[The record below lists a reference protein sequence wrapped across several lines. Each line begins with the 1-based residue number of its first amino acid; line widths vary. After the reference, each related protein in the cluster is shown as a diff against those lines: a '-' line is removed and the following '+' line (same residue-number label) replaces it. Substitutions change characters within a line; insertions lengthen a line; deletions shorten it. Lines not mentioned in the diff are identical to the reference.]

1 MMQFRKKILIPLLC
15 AGVLL
20 TTGQSALSETSG
32 TSPDTSAPT
41 TSDTTTSDTTSGSA
55 NDSSAGDKEQ
65 DAEAGDKNSANA
77 HVTEEEALASMKKYA
92 ETSSLELYVNEETGI
107 FAVKNLANGHY
118 IWSNPYDAAADEII
132 KADVKRAE
140 LKSALLV
147 NSVKVTD
154 VEAPSTALRSGRHG
168 SKGEG
173 DTTIEKIDNGFKAV
187 VKFEEQGI
195 TIPYY
200 VTLTDDHFDISVAVD
215 EIHEVEI
222 DSPQDIGDATRSV
235 VDIGLFA
242 NLGAA
247 YLDESGYFVVPDGS
261 GAIINFNNGKQA
273 TGEYSQKMYGKDL
286 SVSQDMAPRKT
297 EQAYLPILGIV
308 RENNA
313 LLEVVTEGAAYA
325 TAKASVSQQRATG
338 YNSAYFEFSLR
349 TGDQYFM
356 GAVNASALKSYEQNK
371 IPEKSVSVRYYPIA
385 KEGVSYVDIAKRYQ
399 QYLLDEELMAKKE
412 GSSSPLYVDLYGGT
426 IKEQSVLGL
435 PVKQQTAATT
445 YGQAKEILEKL
456 AELGVDDIVL
466 TYNDFNKAG
475 ITDKISKSVD
485 YASKL
490 GGKSGFK
497 ALKDYCAA
505 TGITLAPSVDL
516 MEFERS
522 GNGFS
527 KTGAS
532 VIGVT
537 KAYATQGEYELA
549 YGTPNDLRP
558 SWFILTPA
566 YFEKAYGQ
574 VVSSFSSEGLSSAS
588 FGKGTSIVYSDFSQ
602 SSTKRTSR
610 QQAVEYL
617 KSCFEKVNSSGLTF
631 VASACNDY
639 ALKYVDCIRNV
650 PMYSSG
656 FDITDQDI
664 PLYEIVIHGYIPYT
678 TKAKNASS
686 DANKLMLLSMV
697 TATPIH
703 YEFMYENP
711 NKFTDS
717 KYETLFYTHYDGWL
731 SPAAEEYRIFK
742 ENFSDEA
749 ASPIT
754 DYKYVSANV
763 VECTFENGTTITADF
778 ENYSLSVNGN
788 EIELPQA
795 TWKGATID

>member
-15 AGVLL
+15 AAVLL
-20 TTGQSALSETSG
+20 TTGQSALSETAD
-32 TSPDTSAPT
+32 TAPDTSAAASAD
-41 TSDTTTSDTTSGSA
+41 SDTNTGAADDNDENQGDTKPAAT
-55 NDSSAGDKEQ
+55 
-65 DAEAGDKNSANA
+65 A

-92 ETSSLELYVNEETGI
+92 ATSSLELYVNEETGE
-107 FAVKNLANGHY
+107 FAVKNLADGHY
-118 IWSNPYDAAADEII
+118 IWSNPYDAEADEIS
-132 KADVKRAE
+132 KSDVKIAE
-140 LKSALLV
+140 LKSSMLV

-154 VEAPSTALRSGRHG
+154 TDTPSSALRSARYK

-173 DTTIEKIDNGFKAV
+173 DTTIEKTDNGFKAV
-187 VKFEEQGI
+187 VTFEDQGI

-200 VTLTDDHFDISVAVD
+200 VSLTDDHFDISVAVD

-222 DSPQDIGDATRSV
+222 DSPENIEDATRSV
-235 VDIGLFA
+235 VDIGLFP

-247 YLDESGYFVVPDGS
+247 YLDETGCFVIPDGS

-273 TGEYSQKMYGKDL
+273 SSEYSQKIYGKDL
-286 SVSQDMAPRKT
+286 SISQDMAPKKT

-308 RENNA
+308 RENDA

-325 TAKASVSQQRATG
+325 TAKAAVSKQRATG
-338 YNSAYFEFSLR
+338 YNSTYFEFSIR
-349 TGDQYFM
+349 SNDQYYM
-356 GAVNASALKSYEQNK
+356 GAVNASALKSYEQSK
-371 IPEKSVSVRYYPIA
+371 IPEKRVSVRYYPIA
-385 KEGVSYVDIAKRYQ
+385 KEGASYIDVAKRYQ
-399 QYLLDEELMAKKE
+399 QYLLDEDLMRKKD
-412 GSSSPLYVDLYGGT
+412 GSASPLYVDLYGGT
-426 IKEQSVLGL
+426 VKEQSVLGI
-435 PVKQQTAATT
+435 PVKQQTPATT
-445 YGQAKEILEKL
+445 YEQAKEILEKL

-475 ITDKISKSVD
+475 ITDKISSGVD
-485 YASKL
+485 YANKL

-505 TGITLAPSVDL
+505 VGITLAPSVDL

-522 GNGFS
+522 GNGYS

-574 VVSSFSSEGLSSAS
+574 VVSSFSAEGLNAAS
-588 FGKGTSIVYSDFSQ
+588 FGKGTSMVYSDFSQ
-602 SSTKRTSR
+602 SANKRTSR

-617 KSCFEKVNSSGLTF
+617 KNCYEKVSKSRLTF

-639 ALKYVDCIRNV
+639 ALKYADCIRGI

-656 FDITDQDI
+656 FDITDQDV
-664 PLYEIVIHGYIPYT
+664 PFYEIIVHGYIPYT
-678 TKAKNASS
+678 TKAENASS
-686 DANKLMLLSMV
+686 DADKLMLLSMA
-697 TATPIH
+697 TATPMH

-717 KYETLFYTHYDGWL
+717 KYETLFYTYYEGWL
-731 SPAAEEYRIFK
+731 DQAAEEYRIFK
-742 ENFSDEA
+742 ENLAEEA
-749 ASPIT
+749 TSPIT
-754 DYKYVSANV
+754 DFKYLSENV
-763 VECTFENGTTITADF
+763 VECSFENGTTITADL
-778 ENYSLSVNGN
+778 ENYTLKVNGKA
-788 EIELPQA
+788 IELPEK
-795 TWKGATID
+795 TWKGATND

>member
-20 TTGQSALSETSG
+20 TTSQSALSET
-32 TSPDTSAPT
+32 PDTSVSADGAA
-41 TSDTTTSDTTSGSA
+41 SDTGSA
-55 NDSSAGDKEQ
+55 EGNGAEDGGQENSSP
-65 DAEAGDKNSANA
+65 ANA

-92 ETSSLELYVNEETGI
+92 ETSSLELYVDEETAI

-118 IWSNPYDAAADEII
+118 TWSNPYDYAADEIV

-154 VEAPSTALRSGRHG
+154 ADAPSTTLRSAKHG
-168 SKGEG
+168 TQGEG
-173 DTTIEKIDNGFKAV
+173 RTVIEKTSNGFNATV
-187 VKFEEQGI
+187 TFEFQGI
-195 TIPYY
+195 TIPYS
-200 VTLTDDHFDISVAVD
+200 VSLTDDHFDITVDVAN
-215 EIHEVEI
+215 IHEVEM
-222 DSPQDIGDATRSV
+222 DSPQDIEDATRSV

-247 YLDESGYFVVPDGS
+247 YLNESGYFVIPDGS
-261 GAIINFNNGKQA
+261 GAVINFNNGKQSMS
-273 TGEYSQKMYGKDL
+273 EYSQKMYGKDL
-286 SVSQDMAPRKT
+286 SVSQDMAPKKT

-308 RENNA
+308 RENDA
-313 LLEVVTEGAAYA
+313 MLEVITEGAAYA
-325 TAKASVSQQRATG
+325 TAKAYVAQQKATG
-338 YNSAYFEFSLR
+338 YNSAYFEFNLR
-349 TGDQYFM
+349 TNDQYFM
-356 GAVNASALKSYEQNK
+356 GAVNASSLKSYEQSR
-371 IPEKSVSVRYYPIA
+371 IPEKSISVRYYPIA
-385 KEGVSYVDIAKRYQ
+385 KEGASYMDIAKRYQ
-399 QYLLDEELMAKKE
+399 QYLLDEKLMKKKD
-412 GSSSPLYVDLYGGT
+412 GTTSPLYVDLYGGT
-426 IKEQSVLGL
+426 VKEQSVLGL
-435 PVKQQTAATT
+435 PVKQQTPATT
-445 YGQAKEILEKL
+445 YEQAKEILETL

-466 TYNDFNKAG
+466 AYNDFNKAG
-475 ITDKISKSVD
+475 ITDKISNSID

-490 GGKSGFK
+490 GGKSAFK
-497 ALKDYCAA
+497 ILSDYCAA
-505 TGITLAPSVDL
+505 TGTILAPSVDL

-549 YGTPNDLRP
+549 YGTPNDMRTN
-558 SWFILTPA
+558 WFILTPA

-574 VVSSFSSEGLSSAS
+574 VISSFSSEGLRAAS

-617 KSCFEKVNSSGLTF
+617 KNCYDKVNQSGLTF

-639 ALKYVDCIRNV
+639 AFKYVDYIRNV

-656 FDITDQDI
+656 FDITDGDI

-686 DANKLMLLSMV
+686 DEDKLMLLSMA
-697 TATPIH
+697 TATPMH

-717 KYETLFYTHYDGWL
+717 KYETLFYTHYKGWL
-731 SPAAEEYRIFK
+731 ELAAEEYRIFK
-742 ENFSDEA
+742 DNLSAEA
-749 ASPIT
+749 DSPIK
-754 DYKYVSANV
+754 DFKYVSENV
-763 VECTFENGTTITADF
+763 VECTFENGTTIRADLAG
-778 ENYSLSVNGN
+778 YTLSVNGKA
-788 EIELPQA
+788 IELPEK
-795 TWKGATID
+795 TWKGATTD

>member
-20 TTGQSALSETSG
+20 STSQSALSET
-32 TSPDTSAPT
+32 PDTSSDPAA
-41 TSDTTTSDTTSGSA
+41 SDTVSGSA
-55 NDSSAGDKEQ
+55 DDGAQDDSSGSGTPAI
-65 DAEAGDKNSANA
+65 A
-77 HVTEEEALASMKKYA
+77 HVTEQQALASMKKYA
-92 ETSSLELYVNEETGI
+92 ATSSLELYVDEETAV

-118 IWSNPYDAAADEII
+118 IWSNPYDYAADEVI

-140 LKSALLV
+140 LKSALVV

-154 VEAPSTALRSGRHG
+154 VDAPSTMLRSARYG
-168 SKGEG
+168 SGGDG
-173 DTTIEKIDNGFKAV
+173 DTVIEKIGNGFKATV
-187 VKFEEQGI
+187 TFRNQGI

-200 VTLTDDHFDISVAVD
+200 VTLTDDHFDITVD
-215 EIHEVEI
+215 VESIHEVEM
-222 DSPQDIGDATRSV
+222 DSPEDIEDSTRSV
-235 VDIGLFA
+235 VDIGLFS

-247 YLDESGYFVVPDGS
+247 YMDESGYFVIPDGS
-261 GAIINFNNGKQA
+261 GAVINFNNGKQSMS
-273 TGEYSQKMYGKDL
+273 EYSQKIYGKDL
-286 SVSQDMAPRKT
+286 SVSQDMAPKKT

-325 TAKASVSQQRATG
+325 TAKAAVSQQKATG
-338 YNSAYFEFSLR
+338 YNSAYFEFNLR
-349 TGDQYFM
+349 TNDQYFM
-356 GAVNASALKSYEQNK
+356 GAVNASALKSYEQSR
-371 IPEKSVSVRYYPIA
+371 IPEKSISVRYYPIA
-385 KEGVSYVDIAKRYQ
+385 KEGASYMDIAKRYQ
-399 QYLLDEELMAKKE
+399 QYLLDEKLMKKKD
-412 GSSSPLYVDLYGGT
+412 GTTSPLYVDLYGGT
-426 IKEQSVLGL
+426 VKEQSVLGL
-435 PVKQQTAATT
+435 PVKQQTPATT
-445 YGQAKEILEKL
+445 YEQAKEILEKL
-456 AELGVDDIVL
+456 AGLGVDDIVL

-475 ITDKISKSVD
+475 ITEKISKGVD

-490 GGKSGFK
+490 GGKSAFK
-497 ALKDYCAA
+497 TLSDYCAA

-574 VVSSFSSEGLSSAS
+574 VVSSFSSEGIRAAS
-588 FGKGTSIVYSDFSQ
+588 FGKGTSIVYSDFS
-602 SSTKRTSR
+602 SSSNKRTSR

-617 KSCFEKVNSSGLTF
+617 KNCYDKVNQSGLTF

-639 ALKYVDCIRNV
+639 ALKYVDYIRNV

-656 FDITDQDI
+656 FDITDGDI

-686 DANKLMLLSMV
+686 DADKLMLLSMV
-697 TATPIH
+697 TATPMH

-717 KYETLFYTHYDGWL
+717 KYETLFYTHYKGWL
-731 SPAAEEYRIFK
+731 ELAAEEYRIFK
-742 ENFSDEA
+742 DNLSAEA
-749 ASPIT
+749 DSPIK
-754 DYKYVSANV
+754 DFKYVSENV
-763 VECTFENGTTITADF
+763 VECTFENGTTIRADLA
-778 ENYSLSVNGN
+778 EYSLSVNGKA
-788 EIELPQA
+788 IALPEK
-795 TWKGATID
+795 TWKGATTD